1 MKLHTKV
8 LSTGKN
14 TTGIQVPESI
24 VQSLDAGKR
33 PPVRVTVNGYTY
45 RTSIATVSGKYM
57 LSVSAEVREAAGVA
71 GGDAVEVA
79 VEVDKTPRVLAVPPE
94 LQAALKRD
102 PAARSVYDALS
113 NSKKQRLT
121 IPIEKAKAAETRQR
135 NVDKAIRELRQS
147 R

>member
-1 MKLHTKV
+1 MKFHTKV

-102 PAARSVYDALS
+102 PAARSVFDALS